1 VAYVVLSDAATTGAS
16 LRAFLAEKLPP
27 HLLPA
32 AFVPLAALPTTPHGK
47 VDVKALPAPDQ
58 ERTAVA
64 ATYAPPRSETERRI
78 AAVWQQ
84 VLKVAEVGVHD
95 NFFELGGNSL
105 LLAQVHRALRQ
116 ELGIDI
122 ALVDLFK
129 FSTVSALA
137 GYTTGDPREP
147 GAAQQ
152 RLKDEGL
159 KRRAAIGARRDAAQA
174 RQRRIA
180 R

>member
-1 VAYVVLSDAATTGAS
+1 V

-27 HLLPA
+27 RLLPS
-32 AFVPLAALPTTPHGK
+32 AFVPLLALPITRHGK
-47 VDVKALPAPDQ
+47 VDVKALPPPDQ
-58 ERTAVA
+58 ARTAVA

-78 AAVWQQ
+78 AALWQRS
-84 VLKVAEVGVHD
+84 LKVAEVGVHD

-105 LLAQVHRALRQ
+105 LLAQVHRALRD
-116 ELGIDI
+116 ELGIDL

-137 GYTTGDPREP
+137 RHVGGAPGEP

-152 RLKDEGL
+152 RIKDEGL
-159 KRRAAIGARRDAAQA
+159 KRRAAIDARREAVQA
-174 RQRRIA
+174 RQRRIVK
-180 R
+180 